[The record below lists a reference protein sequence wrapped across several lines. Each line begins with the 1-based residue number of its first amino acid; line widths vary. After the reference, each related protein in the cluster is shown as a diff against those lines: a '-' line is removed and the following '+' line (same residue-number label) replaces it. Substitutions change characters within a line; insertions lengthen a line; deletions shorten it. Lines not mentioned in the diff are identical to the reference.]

1 MFTYVRAIRY
11 RYFIG
16 DGGHEQVTSNGERF
30 NPAFAERDK
39 KQTMVDLRG
48 RSTNWFKNQFL

>member
-1 MFTYVRAIRY
+1 MLTYVRAIRY

-39 KQTMVDLRG
+39 KTDNG
-48 RSTNWFKNQFL
+48 RSTRKINKLV